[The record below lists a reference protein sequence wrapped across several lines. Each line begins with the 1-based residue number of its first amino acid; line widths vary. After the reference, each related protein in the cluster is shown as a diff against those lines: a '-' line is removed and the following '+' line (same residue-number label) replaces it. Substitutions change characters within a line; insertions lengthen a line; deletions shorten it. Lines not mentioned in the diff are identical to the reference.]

1 MWLRENISKY
11 ITLFCGCTLKLISSM
26 FVDGAELAKWLPN
39 HPSMS
44 YFLPDAQQLKP
55 AWMLW
60 FHLCGVD
67 TSLVRTLDKTTSWI
81 KSLPGCC
88 TGQNCQPSSSVPS
101 ILTTSLTAFL
111 PETKWS
117 TWCGYHYC
125 NFYIK
130 SYAGGFQTSMD
141 PRLFVL
147 FYLCCTLG
155 CNSRLHLKLLTR
167 IVIFR
172 FFSYFNFN

>member
-130 SYAGGFQTSMD
+130 SYAGGFPNFHGPQTVCFILPMLYIGMQQQVTFKTS
-141 PRLFVL
+141 
-147 FYLCCTLG
+147 
-155 CNSRLHLKLLTR
+155 N
-167 IVIFR
+167 
-172 FFSYFNFN
+172 